1 MRSLVRTE
9 WLKMRKYNAF
19 WWVMGITALSYPG
32 IIYIFFKGYEDFT
45 NKPSQANQIAKMAL
59 GNPFSFPEAWHT
71 IAFAASC
78 FVFIPAVVVIMLMSN
93 EYSFRTH
100 RQNIID
106 GWSRK
111 QFVTSKLLDVLII

>member
-78 FVFIPAVVVIMLMSN
+78 FVFIPAVVSQKCILT
-93 EYSFRTH
+93 SFCRET
-100 RQNIID
+100 RKVLRC
-106 GWSRK
+106 GALSRP
-111 QFVTSKLLDVLII
+111 L